1 MRLLVSIL
9 LLAVSALMSATP
21 YIVVIDAG
29 HGGHDGGAP
38 GAKNL
43 EKEVNLK
50 VALALGKQ
58 LKKDFRD
65 RVKVIYT
72 RDDDTFVTLLGR
84 AQIANNNNADIFVS
98 IHSNSIGDASRRDK
112 VKGSS
117 VYVRGF
123 ASSKKASE
131 VAARENS
138 VLQLEDKTKI
148 NTSSEASVL
157 NELIWNKNLEKS
169 ITLASKILDRLVA
182 TAGRSRGQV
191 EQNDLAVLKRTDMP
205 AVLIELDY
213 ICNPTMEKFMASD
226 EGQRLMA
233 KGIAEGIAEYFSAD
247 KGLHATAPSKNKNNK
262 PVSNNKAED
271 GQKTDK
277 KTDGRPIYKI
287 QFMTSSRPIKSSS
300 DKMKGLTDSEYYIE
314 NNIYKYTIGNF
325 SSQEESLR
333 ELKKIKKIFPD
344 AFVIKTVDGKRVR

>member
-38 GAKNL
+38 GAKIL

-58 LKKDFRD
+58 LKKDFKD

-169 ITLASKILDRLVA
+169 ISLASNILDRLVA
-182 TAGRSRGQV
+182 TAGRNRGQV

-213 ICNPTMEKFMASD
+213 ICNPMMEKFMASED
-226 EGQRLMA
+226 GQQLMA
-233 KGIAEGIAEYFSAD
+233 KGIAEGIAEYFSAA
-247 KGLHATAPSKNKNNK
+247 KGLHATTPSKIKNSKPAPADKTRDEHK
-262 PVSNNKAED
+262 PVKKND
-271 GQKTDK
+271 GK
-277 KTDGRPIYKI
+277 PIYKI
-287 QFMTSSRPIKSSS
+287 QFMTSSRPVSASS
-300 DKMKGLTDSEYYIE
+300 DKMKGLTDAEYYKE
-314 NNIYKYTIGNF
+314 NGTYKYTIGNF
-325 SSQEESLR
+325 SSQEESLN
-333 ELKKIKKIFPD
+333 ELKRIKKFFPD
-344 AFVIKTVDGKRVR
+344 AFVIKTIDGKRVR